1 MSMTKTIIRH
11 VEFLRQEFG
20 SYSTTARFLNVDP
33 RVYREHRKHNS
44 LSPRVRRSYVLAAKY
59 VQLRRTIKILRD
71 EFGVSAA
78 DIRKACRMAKFH
90 N

>member
-1 MSMTKTIIRH
+1 MTKTITRH
-11 VEFLRQEFG
+11 HEFLRQEFG
-20 SYSTTARFLNVDP
+20 SYSGSARFLKVDP
-33 RVYREHRKHNS
+33 RVYRNQRS
-44 LSPRVRRSYVLAAKY
+44 SGVMSTSSRRAIVLAAKY
-59 VQLRRTIKILRD
+59 VQLRRTLKILRD